1 MKKYCAFL
9 TVRLNSTRLKKK
21 CLLKLNDKTIIE
33 HCILRS
39 ILGGITPIIC
49 TTNNNEDK
57 FLIKTAKKYSIKIYL
72 GSEKNKILR
81 WFLCAKKFNIK
92 KFHTIDVDDPYFDIY
107 AIKES
112 MKLLSYNHIILPSDA
127 SRIGGAS
134 EGYSFNFKGIKNL
147 VKSLKKYKYKSF
159 NNMNTEMID
168 GFLKK
173 LNSRKTILKKFKGTK
188 HEIKKNIRLT
198 LDYQKDYVL
207 LKKISN
213 YFHFSSDRKKINF
226 FLKKNKD
233 ILKINIKY
241 EKKWKDKQNSFLIPS
256 FK

>member
-1 MKKYCAFL
+1 
-9 TVRLNSTRLKKK
+9 
-21 CLLKLNDKTIIE
+21 
-33 HCILRS
+33 
-39 ILGGITPIIC
+39 
-49 TTNNNEDK
+49 
-57 FLIKTAKKYSIKIYL
+57 
-72 GSEKNKILR
+72 
-81 WFLCAKKFNIK
+81 
-92 KFHTIDVDDPYFDIY
+92 
-107 AIKES
+107 
-112 MKLLSYNHIILPSDA
+112 
-127 SRIGGAS
+127 
-134 EGYSFNFKGIKNL
+134 
-147 VKSLKKYKYKSF
+147 
-159 NNMNTEMID
+159 MNTEMID